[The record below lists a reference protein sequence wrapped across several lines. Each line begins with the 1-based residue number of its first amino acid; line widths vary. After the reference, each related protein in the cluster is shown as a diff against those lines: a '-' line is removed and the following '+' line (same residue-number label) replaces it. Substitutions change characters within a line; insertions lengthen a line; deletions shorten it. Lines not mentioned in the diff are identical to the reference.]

1 MGLRRCPVLEGGR
14 RGKLPDEIP
23 KVELPPDRVAVVGNR
38 MGRTGRNGE
47 WVKVVAG
54 MRWQVAQFGDR
65 VRRARA
71 LGKGC
76 VSMKVF
82 QALLLRTVERVSQE
96 VLSVYALP
104 VHRSEPAGL
113 VVRSL
118 PEVGAPKGEAE
129 GCEGKVTV
137 DRLRE
142 GCLKEM

>member
-1 MGLRRCPVLEGGR
+1 MLEGGQ
-14 RGKLPDEIP
+14 RGELPDEIP
-23 KVELPPDRVAVVGNR
+23 KMELPPDRVAVVGSR

-47 WVKVVAG
+47 GVKVVAG
-54 MRWQVAQFGDR
+54 MRWQVVPVGGR

-71 LGKGC
+71 RGKRC
-76 VSMKVF
+76 VLMEVF
-82 QALLLRTVERVSQE
+82 QALLLLTVERVTQE
-96 VLSVYALP
+96 VLRVNALP
-104 VHRSEPAGL
+104 EHRREPAGL

-118 PEVGAPKGEAE
+118 PEVGAPEGEAE

>member
-1 MGLRRCPVLEGGR
+1 MLEGGR
-14 RGKLPDEIP
+14 RGKLPDEIS
-23 KVELPPDRVAVVGNR
+23 KVELPPDRVAVVGSR

-54 MRWQVAQFGDR
+54 MRWQVAPIGDR

-71 LGKGC
+71 RGKGC
-76 VSMKVF
+76 VPMEVF
-82 QALLLRTVERVSQE
+82 QALLLLTVERVAQE
-96 VLSVYALP
+96 VLRVNALP

-118 PEVGAPKGEAE
+118 PEVGAPEGEAE